1 MGKIIQKVTYREV
14 KEPVAKS
21 SVLETHKLL
30 GLWQLTT
37 KMTQFSTCLKFME
50 RIQVYGLWIPDLI
63 VYLQLSIVDGGVKG
77 LKMFY
82 VQLLYE

>member
-1 MGKIIQKVTYREV
+1 
-14 KEPVAKS
+14 
-21 SVLETHKLL
+21 
-30 GLWQLTT
+30 
-37 KMTQFSTCLKFME
+37 ME